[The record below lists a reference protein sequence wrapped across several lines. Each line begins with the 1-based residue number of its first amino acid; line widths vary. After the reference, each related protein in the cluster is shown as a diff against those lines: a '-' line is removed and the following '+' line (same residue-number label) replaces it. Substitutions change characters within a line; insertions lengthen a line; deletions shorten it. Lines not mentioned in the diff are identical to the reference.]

1 MKCIIL
7 QCLPKIYFSKFW
19 KSTFV
24 PICSHD
30 LLISWHI
37 LSNVIN
43 DVSSFNYIILLN
55 IKDFSFD
62 CAIHNQLL
70 SHHITEYIMSTQEI
84 GKWHLWQC
92 TKITP
97 LSVDLITFQSANLV
111 KKNIRLLIYII
122 NCGISLLRLSFIY
135 HFLFERN
142 FNFDNPINC
151 QNWNF
156 VRF

>member
-135 HFLFERN
+135 HFFIWKE
-142 FNFDNPINC
+142 F
-151 QNWNF
+151 
-156 VRF
+156 